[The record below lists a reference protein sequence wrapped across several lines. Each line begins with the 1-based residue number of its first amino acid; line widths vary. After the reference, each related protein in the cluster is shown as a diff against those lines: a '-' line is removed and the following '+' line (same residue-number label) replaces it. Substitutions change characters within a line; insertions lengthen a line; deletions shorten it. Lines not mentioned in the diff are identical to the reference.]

1 MKIVLDNIRS
11 ALNVGSIFRSCDA
24 FGAEE
29 LILCGITA
37 TPPSR
42 ELHKTALGAEISV
55 AFRYFEETTVAI
67 EELKNEG
74 YTIVAVEQTP
84 VSILLQNY
92 AENPNQK
99 YVYVMGNEVDGVS
112 QAVLE
117 MCDMAVEIPQVGTKK
132 SLNVSV
138 AAGVVMWQSIEIKL
152 IK

>member
-24 FGAEE
+24 FGAKE
-29 LILCGITA
+29 LLLCGITA

-42 ELHKTALGAEISV
+42 ELHKTALGAEMSV
-55 AFRYFEETTVAI
+55 AFRYFEETTAAI
-67 EELKNEG
+67 GELKKDG

-84 VSILLQNY
+84 GSVLLQNY
-92 AENPNQK
+92 EEDPDKK
-99 YVYVMGNEVDGVS
+99 YIYVMGNEVDGVS
-112 QAVLE
+112 QEVLK

-138 AAGVVMWQSIEIKL
+138 AAGVVMWQSIERKL
-152 IK
+152 TK